1 MGIEN
6 NTPETAESTDDDY
19 EPIGV
24 VLVANV
30 IVHTDDHDEAQNAA
44 RGVVEELNG
53 EMADGDIEVHMDTT
67 NDHFE
72 PEGYEK
78 E

>member
-1 MGIEN
+1 MGLKDQSLGEG
-6 NTPETAESTDDDY
+6 EEVSDDY

-30 IVHTDDHDEAQNAA
+30 VVHTDDHDEAQNAA
-44 RGVVEELNG
+44 RGVVEELSG

-72 PEGYEK
+72 PEQ
-78 E
+78 